1 MSILCKDFI
10 HEGIIF
16 DLLCVCIFS
25 WIIGFK
31 YKLYGSIFY
40 LGQKFMNISCKLVSD
55 SLFYVF
61 FSILSKSSWTIKSM
75 AWIVISFLL
84 VVQEKII
91 KFLLLKKKTNR
102 SFNSKVRNRK
112 EYHNPDFLTHVAT
125 YQNIDEIGSCFNI
138 DVFNPHGYEKK

>member
-1 MSILCKDFI
+1 MS
-10 HEGIIF
+10 
-16 DLLCVCIFS
+16 
-25 WIIGFK
+25 
-31 YKLYGSIFY
+31 
-40 LGQKFMNISCKLVSD
+40 LVG
-55 SLFYVF
+55 LEFHN
-61 FSILSKSSWTIKSM
+61 KKIKSYTHH
-75 AWIVISFLL
+75 SFVL